1 MIEDRDAP
9 LSVDPIAAFVRGE
22 RPAACEEAQPVRL
35 DVDVTVRSALASVG
49 ISRTYRN
56 ERDEAAEVFL
66 TIPVPVRA
74 AFFSLTAVIG
84 DCRLRAHALPSDAA
98 RDAYE
103 KAVASGRPTVLHEE
117 LLKGVHLQSVAQ
129 VMPRTAVHVTVRWVE
144 TLRWDGTEGRL
155 RVPLTVGEV
164 YGVSGLLDTDD
175 PTHGGARPP
184 ARLRLRHDADIA
196 IRGWKAGSID
206 GQVIDGREA
215 RLTLEPCEA
224 RGTELS
230 LAVLVDRSGSMDSP
244 CDGMESGRKLSKH
257 DAVRLGLSEM
267 ADRLRPAD
275 RVSLW
280 EFDDE
285 CSPVGGGGAVGP
297 AHFASLVEQLRA
309 PAAGAEIGEA
319 LERVCKETASR
330 DILLITDGKS
340 HALDVQSIARAGHL
354 IFVVLVGEDSLEVKG
369 GHLAALTGAT
379 HTSASERVSA
389 PR

>member
-117 LLKGVHLQSVAQ
+117 LLKGVHLLSVAH

-175 PTHGGARPP
+175 LTHSGARPRP
-184 ARLRLRHDADIA
+184 APGSDTMPRRPGSLMAPRPRRTSACRLR
-196 IRGWKAGSID
+196 S
-206 GQVIDGREA
+206 
-215 RLTLEPCEA
+215 
-224 RGTELS
+224 
-230 LAVLVDRSGSMDSP
+230 
-244 CDGMESGRKLSKH
+244 
-257 DAVRLGLSEM
+257 
-267 ADRLRPAD
+267 RPM
-275 RVSLW
+275 L
-280 EFDDE
+280 
-285 CSPVGGGGAVGP
+285 
-297 AHFASLVEQLRA
+297 
-309 PAAGAEIGEA
+309 
-319 LERVCKETASR
+319 
-330 DILLITDGKS
+330 
-340 HALDVQSIARAGHL
+340 QS
-354 IFVVLVGEDSLEVKG
+354 
-369 GHLAALTGAT
+369 T
-379 HTSASERVSA
+379 
-389 PR
+389 